1 MLASYSWVD
10 GVFHTPFE
18 DDLDSTPGYERLD
31 LRATW
36 KNSDESLIIAAF
48 ANNVLNEIGIRQ
60 LETHGEGDGFRRTG
74 QTTEP
79 RFIGVELT
87 KKF

>member
-1 MLASYSWVD
+1 
-10 GVFHTPFE
+10 
-18 DDLDSTPGYERLD
+18 LD

-60 LETHGEGDGFRRTG
+60 LETHGEGEGFRRTG

-79 RFIGVELT
+79 RVIGVELT